1 MTNNYQSYFNKAL
14 SKMRIATGA
23 VLLDNEPLMRTL
35 VKIMY
40 DFSDDLKTNNI
51 LKDEDKDNGKRKQSN
66 YLQ

>member
-1 MTNNYQSYFNKAL
+1 MTNSYQSYFNKAL
-14 SKMRIATGA
+14 SKMRISTGA